1 MFRFQTRYSGN
12 CRQGKI
18 FLKKRLKLCQWIVVL
33 SAGHQVKMQKTANS
47 KSTVFLVNGQAI
59 CNCFFNPFSPTSS
72 SPSLNPIY
80 HQLKYSFPFWFT
92 KECLK
97 TSLLASVSKVHLLQ
111 ERERLVGCTAGGED
125 GALEEDGKTSSL
137 SILCFQLASVFPST
151 YIYVFRAN
159 KSCLLGSIVMS
170 VESFPILETPI
181 RSYISHRVAFNSSPF
196 FG

>member
-1 MFRFQTRYSGN
+1 MFFQS
-12 CRQGKI
+12 
-18 FLKKRLKLCQWIVVL
+18 FL
-33 SAGHQVKMQKTANS
+33 ANIIITIIES
-47 KSTVFLVNGQAI
+47 YLPPIEIQFPILV
-59 CNCFFNPFSPTSS
+59 
-72 SPSLNPIY
+72 
-80 HQLKYSFPFWFT
+80 FT

-111 ERERLVGCTAGGED
+111 ERERLAGCTAGGEG

-196 FG
+196 CGCKVLLVRVALMRNFHIFTAVC